1 MRRERGRRLILVLA
15 GTLCLYGGSEGDG
28 SYNVFYGNE
37 AGINLSGG
45 TSNTFIG
52 RWAGNKNED
61 GNKSVFIGTSSGYGN
76 VHGSYNTFVGEDS
89 GYHNQSGENT
99 FIGYESGHENTRG
112 FRNIFVGAWSGQ
124 SNTTGILNTFVGA
137 WSGQSNTTGD
147 ENTFVGEESGCLNT
161 RGGGNTFVGSR
172 SGEFNSDGFYN
183 TFVGWGSGDANTHG
197 SFNTFLGEHSGYFN
211 RTGDHN
217 TFIGGDAGYHAA
229 NINNSLFLG
238 YKAGYHATRSNTL
251 YIANDNTNTPLIYGE
266 FDTRLVKIHGDLNTT
281 GAVSAAFHGATE
293 KQALKMMDIS
303 VYNTDTNKKSDVG
316 FLMTNAR
323 EGFGWTFRTWEPD
336 QGFAIAKYG
345 NGGTKELRL
354 YDATPDDP
362 TTVVLRLAN
371 GAWCD
376 GVWHDASS
384 RSLKTDIR
392 PLDGA
397 KALEVFEKLRPV
409 TYAYKAHPGDQKVGF
424 IAEEVPELVADPS
437 RKSLSAMDM
446 VALLTKVVQEKD
458 REIREVEKML
468 KAKDRQIQSVRQSLK
483 SLESRLSGLEV
494 SLERRSAP

>member
-1 MRRERGRRLILVLA
+1 VIIGHDA
-15 GTLCLYGGSEGDG
+15 GSESTHSYCNIFLGVNAGQKTVG
-28 SYNVFYGNE
+28 SYN
-37 AGINLSGG
+37 L
-45 TSNTFIG
+45 
-52 RWAGNKNED
+52 
-61 GNKSVFIGTSSGYGN
+61 FIGTNSGSDNTNGKLNTYLGTESGQHN
-76 VHGSYNTFVGEDS
+76 RSDASKNTFVGR
-89 GYHNQSGENT
+89 Q
-99 FIGYESGHENTRG
+99 
-112 FRNIFVGAWSGQ
+112 
-124 SNTTGILNTFVGA
+124 TGREASVN
-137 WSGQSNTTGD
+137 
-147 ENTFVGEESGCLNT
+147 
-161 RGGGNTFVGSR
+161 GS
-172 SGEFNSDGFYN
+172 
-183 TFVGWGSGDANTHG
+183 V
-197 SFNTFLGEHSGYFN
+197 FLGNE
-211 RTGDHN
+211 
-217 TFIGGDAGYHAA
+217 
-229 NINNSLFLG
+229 
-238 YKAGYHATRSNTL
+238 AGYHATRSNTL
-251 YIANDNTNTPLIYGE
+251 YIANSATKTPLIYGE
-266 FDTRLVKIHGDLNTT
+266 FDTKLVKIHGDLNTT
-281 GAVSAAFHGATE
+281 GPVSAAFEGSTD
-293 KQALKMMDIS
+293 KSALKMIDIS
-303 VYNTDTNKKSDVG
+303 VYNTDTDKKSDVG

-446 VALLTKVVQEKD
+446 VALLTKVVQEQRKELRQRKMQYQRVE
-458 REIREVEKML
+458 REL
-468 KAKDRQIQSVRQSLK
+468 KAANEKISKLDRNFR
-483 SLESRLSGLEV
+483 SLEDLRIKLE
-494 SLERRSAP
+494 EIEKAIGKK